1 MRITQTFYTALDEQ
15 YKVADFDNASVSS
28 PNICDDKRGVA
39 KYL

>member
-15 YKVADFDNASVSS
+15 CKVADFDNASVVS
-28 PNICDDKRGVA
+28 PNICDDKRGFA